1 MYDSKTMLLSKIS
14 SVMLIGITLFS
25 MSFKNVSVIWAAA
38 CSFKKCAHDSDR
50 NLLFNMI
57 NTIITEHPNFM
68 RRNIS
73 VNVRNII

>member
-25 MSFKNVSVIWAAA
+25 MSFKNVSVIWAAV
-38 CSFKKCAHDSDR
+38 SKKCAHDSDR